1 MALLK
6 VGDVYC
12 LSKHINT
19 PDKHWEVI
27 KVSDTIYT
35 IKNSTGY
42 ISRWPIYN
50 DDNFIKG
57 GTYVIVKSKLTYT
70 ETL

>member
-19 PDKHWEVI
+19 PYEHWEVMG
-27 KVSDTIYT
+27 VSNGLYS
-35 IKNSTGY
+35 IKNSNGY
-42 ISRWPIYN
+42 KSHWSIET
-50 DDNFIKG
+50 DDRYLKN